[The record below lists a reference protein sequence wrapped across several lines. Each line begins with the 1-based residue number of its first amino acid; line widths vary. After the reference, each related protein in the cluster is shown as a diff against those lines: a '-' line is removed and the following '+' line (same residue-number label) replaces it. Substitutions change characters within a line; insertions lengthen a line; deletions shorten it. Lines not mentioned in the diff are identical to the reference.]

1 MDNEKLRKLRELI
14 DDVAN
19 ASTKKNAAHYVQK
32 LDSMVAS
39 IIGDL
44 NGYTAGKLTE
54 AVSYAKHASGQV
66 SNRENLLSS
75 MRNSWAVFE
84 SDVIN
89 GDSGKHKIVEQND
102 LPKH

>member
-19 ASTKKNAAHYVQK
+19 SSTKKNAKPYAQK
-32 LDSMVAS
+32 LDSMVAN

-54 AVSYAKHASGQV
+54 AVIYAKEASGEV

-84 SDVIN
+84 SDVKN